1 MHIHKEFTFH
11 TSLYFYKQKKRT
23 KKLNTKYQ
31 RKNKETRMQLIFK
44 SAKRSFTSV
53 LIREK
58 KRMEIDRYFFSSHSL
73 SYIHNTVYVNIVHIP
88 HIVEL

>member
-1 MHIHKEFTFH
+1 MHIHREFTFH
-11 TSLYFYKQKKRT
+11 TSLYFYTQKRT

-53 LIREK
+53 LIRK
-58 KRMEIDRYFFSSHSL
+58 KKTYGNS
-73 SYIHNTVYVNIVHIP
+73 
-88 HIVEL
+88 